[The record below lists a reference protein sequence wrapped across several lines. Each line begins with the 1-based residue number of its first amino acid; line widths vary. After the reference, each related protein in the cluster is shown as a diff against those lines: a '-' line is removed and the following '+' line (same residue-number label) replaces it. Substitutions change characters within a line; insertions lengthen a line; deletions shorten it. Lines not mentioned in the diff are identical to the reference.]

1 MNLLSIQEVWIDFK
15 YLVRSQQFIKL
26 FFTILFTLIIPFLSI
41 ISFLIYSQYKESLS
55 WNSKFQLVRIQL
67 LAIDFENSIRDELS
81 VDKRNRNIVYK
92 TDKISEIESKC
103 PGSLPKT
110 NSESYL
116 RLHECFIDGTKKT
129 FILVLYENEYYLY
142 SSEFLED
149 DLLDSILS
157 DPNEGLF
164 LMNTDGSFGI
174 SGFIEDEFE
183 VSNDWKEISLS
194 FLQSKSH
201 IASMK
206 EITKS
211 EIDYFVVS
219 FPLYGLPLQLFLVSP
234 KQLVLNPIL
243 IDLENNLYF
252 FLAIIFI
259 SLILSGIIA
268 KRENDSK
275 ETLQLLLKEFPNAAI
290 LFDSFGKILLINPSL
305 TESVKIHSL
314 YRDQRDLLEM
324 VSLEVKQILNNNN
337 TMELQFPKG
346 KKEEIEFYDKDNHV
360 YLIEITIHLWHL
372 SGQKKFARGALV
384 ILEDTTGRR
393 LEFLKEMDYARDL
406 QKRYL
411 PQKPIFPKG
420 LDYEVYYAPLLQVGG
435 DYYDFLQLDENRTIF
450 AIGDIIGHGIQAA
463 MMMTVVRV
471 MFHQILKETQDP
483 SLILKKMNDGVSSNL
498 PKSYAF
504 VPFMFLIFDFD
515 SGKVHYGNAGHPGM
529 LYYTQNLIF
538 CPEKLNPMLGM
549 IPSYEYKILEYPIQR
564 GDRFLL
570 FTDGLRDIKNQKY
583 VNLAEGDLER
593 FFFSLR
599 DKHLSLV
606 KSELELKLKT
616 FGAGA
621 TYADDVT
628 WMGIDVI

>member
-92 TDKISEIESKC
+92 TNKISEIESKC

-206 EITKS
+206 EISKS

-324 VSLEVKQILNNNN
+324 VSLEVKQILNNN

-435 DYYDFLQLDENRTIF
+435 DYYDFIQLDENRTIF

>member
-1 MNLLSIQEVWIDFK
+1 MNMISIQEIWIDFK

-110 NSESYL
+110 NSESFL

-183 VSNDWKEISLS
+183 VSNDWKEISFS

-324 VSLEVKQILNNNN
+324 VSLEVKQILNNN

-435 DYYDFLQLDENRTIF
+435 DYYDFIQLDENRTIF